1 MQYYIDLVYSISVFI
16 IGLMFGSF
24 FTLAIY
30 RIPRHE
36 DITHTRSYCP
46 NCKHKLGF
54 FDCFPILSYVSTIGR
69 CRYCKKPISIRYP
82 LIEFA
87 TGLTFLITY
96 LIFGFTWQTLVLI
109 ICFIY
114 LFLVIGVDIMKKKMT
129 EEEIKEAE
137 KKNLENKNK
146 KIGAINIDIVIAII
160 AFGIFFAS
168 TIFIRR
174 NYSTILSEYVIKSN
188 ALNLCS
194 NKLNEAKADS
204 INTLSSNSGSTE
216 ISSINYNY
224 EIEVLPY
231 IKNGDEALDNARV
244 IISRVT
250 YMLGS
255 EEESITLKAIK
266 VENSENE

>member
-1 MQYYIDLVYSISVFI
+1 MQQYIELVYSISVFI

-30 RIPRHE
+30 RIPRHQ

-54 FDCFPILSYVSTIGR
+54 FDCFPVLSYVSTIGR

-82 LIEFA
+82 LIELA
-87 TGLTFLITY
+87 TGFSFLLIY

-109 ICFIY
+109 ICYIY

-129 EEEIKEAE
+129 EDEIKESEKQLE
-137 KKNLENKNK
+137 KKK
-146 KIGAINIDIVIAII
+146 KGAINIDIVIAVI

-168 TIFIRR
+168 TIYIRR
-174 NYSTILSEYVIKSN
+174 NYTKTLSEYVIKTN
-188 ALNLCS
+188 ALNLCV
-194 NKLNEAKADS
+194 NNLNEAK
-204 INTLSSNSGSTE
+204 SNSLVSLSNNSGTSQVGSK
-216 ISSINYNY
+216 SYDY

-231 IKNGDEALDNARV
+231 VKNGNETVSNARV

-250 YMLGS
+250 YTLG
-255 EEESITLKAIK
+255 EDEESISLKAIK
-266 VENSENE
+266 VVSE